1 MNGRF
6 AIACAIAFALSSAG
20 CLSYH
25 QGPIGTEPKTAQ
37 FADVEGVRVR
47 YLDTG
52 EGPPVVLVHG
62 FASSLD
68 TWGTVVP
75 ELSKKHRV
83 VALDL
88 KGFGWSD
95 RPEGDYSPRAQAEL
109 VMKLATIRGLER
121 FILVGHSFGASVVLA
136 ATMAHPERIAK
147 IALYDAFVYEDQIP
161 TFFHWSKADG
171 LGETLFTLFYKE
183 RADERMRLAFYDPS
197 FVTEALV
204 ESVEGQLD
212 RPGTVAAALQ
222 TVRQMRYAEV
232 EAGYK
237 RVQTPALLLWGREDT
252 VTPLAYGERLSNDLK
267 QARLVVYPQCGH
279 FPMLEARN
287 KSTAELVAFADD
299 AAKAER
305 QAEPKPERQPEAA
318 KP

>member
-1 MNGRF
+1 MTPRLEL
-6 AIACAIAFALSSAG
+6 ACALAVALSAAG
-20 CLSYH
+20 CLSHH
-25 QGPIGTEPKTAQ
+25 QGPIAGEPKTAT
-37 FADVEGVRVR
+37 FADLDGVRVR
-47 YLDTG
+47 YVDTG
-52 EGPPVVLVHG
+52 GDLSPVVLVHG

-68 TWGTVVP
+68 TWGLVVP

-83 VALDL
+83 VALDM

-95 RPEGDYSPRAQAEL
+95 RPEGDYSSRAQAEL
-109 VMKLATIRGLER
+109 VMKLAASRGLDKVV
-121 FILVGHSFGASVVLA
+121 LVGHSFGASVVLA
-136 ATMAHPERIAK
+136 ATLAYPERVAK

-204 ESVEGQLD
+204 ESVEGQLE

-222 TVRQMRYAEV
+222 TVRQMRYADV
-232 EAGYK
+232 EAQYRK
-237 RVQTPALLLWGREDT
+237 VNVPALLLWGREDK
-252 VTPLAYGERLSNDLK
+252 VTPLSYGERLSNDLR

-287 KSTAELVAFADD
+287 KSTAELIAFTDD
-299 AAKAER
+299 ANAKGS
-305 QAEPKPERQPEAA
+305 EPKPEP
-318 KP
+318 KPDTVKP